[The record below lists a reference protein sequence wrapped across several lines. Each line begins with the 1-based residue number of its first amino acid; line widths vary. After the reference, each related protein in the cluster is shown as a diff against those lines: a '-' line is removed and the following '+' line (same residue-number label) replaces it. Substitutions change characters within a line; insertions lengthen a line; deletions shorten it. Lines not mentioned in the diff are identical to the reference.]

1 MNKYVWAYVINLDK
15 YKSIRAHRIALH
27 VNSNNIIYFDK
38 FGIEH
43 ILKEI
48 EKIIGNKNI
57 KTNISRIQEYDSK
70 MYWYF
75 WIGLV
80 DYMLK
85 GKTLQDYTSLFSP
98 NDYEKKYM

>member
-1 MNKYVWAYVINLDK
+1 M
-15 YKSIRAHRIALH
+15 H

-80 DYMLK
+80 DFMLK
-85 GKTLQDYTSLFSP
+85 GETLQDYTNLFSP
-98 NDYEKKYM
+98 NDYEKK